1 MMEVF
6 ETLEDEFDEYFDRIT
21 TPRRNPVFQNRTNYM
36 ETLDETDFRTRF
48 RLTKEAVMFVYSMIE
63 ETISAPT
70 ESLYNIT
77 FILGGDNAE
86 EWRDRKSQFSFNV
99 QTVVSAKLKIL
110 DIVVRWPGAAHDQ
123 TIFNNSFLKQR
134 LINGEFGNLLIV
146 GDKGYE
152 NTSYLHSK
160 TPRLQQNIF
169 ITNLKFEVEMWW
181 KGHMVFGKIG
191 SPFCQKRFCFMY
203 LVYKP

>member
-70 ESLYNIT
+70 ERSAISNFESAT
-77 FILGGDNAE
+77 FSNGLFIFGVAE
-86 EWRDRKSQFSFNV
+86 N
-99 QTVVSAKLKIL
+99 
-110 DIVVRWPGAAHDQ
+110 
-123 TIFNNSFLKQR
+123 R
-134 LINGEFGNLLIV
+134 LIG
-146 GDKGYE
+146 
-152 NTSYLHSK
+152 
-160 TPRLQQNIF
+160 
-169 ITNLKFEVEMWW
+169 
-181 KGHMVFGKIG
+181 
-191 SPFCQKRFCFMY
+191 
-203 LVYKP
+203 